1 MQTRLT
7 RIPIKTSMG
16 SLRALMILLLVV
28 GQPLFAQQQ
37 DGAEEVAQA
46 WLEKMAWSLRN
57 LNYQISFV
65 LLYPN
70 GDFEPYTWRHGLV
83 DGQEM
88 EHLSLLNGPGREIV
102 RVADKVSY
110 FEPNV
115 PPYSLKSEV
124 INGPIPAEFFRQP
137 QSLTQGYDFVMV
149 GTSRVSGRLA
159 QQLRIVS
166 KDKSRYSY
174 NLWLDKQTALIL
186 RLDMLNM
193 QGEPLEQIQVTS
205 MEVNDEP
212 DDYFS
217 RIETEKMP
225 QQIAQANQSA
235 QNAGWQFGWLPAG
248 MIEIRRGTHRLA
260 LTGQWVDYMM
270 LSDGLIDVS
279 VYLQKLDA
287 GPAENGWLQQ
297 GSNTLLSLQLGQ
309 MEVTVVGK
317 LPPQTASTIAKSLS
331 LSGVSRD

>member
-1 MQTRLT
+1 
-7 RIPIKTSMG
+7 MG
-16 SLRALMILLLVV
+16 CLRALTLLLLVV
-28 GQPLFAQQQ
+28 GMPLSAQQQ
-37 DGAEEVAQA
+37 EDGAKA
-46 WLEKMAWSLRN
+46 WLDRMAWSLRN

-70 GDFEPYTWRHGLV
+70 GDFEPYTWRHALINGK
-83 DGQEM
+83 EM

-115 PPYSLKSEV
+115 PPYSLHSNV
-124 INGPIPAEFFRQP
+124 INGPIPAELFRQP
-137 QSLTQGYDFVMV
+137 SNLARGYDFVMV
-149 GTSRVSGRLA
+149 GTSRISGRLA

-166 KDKSRYSY
+166 KDKSRYGY

-225 QQIAQANQSA
+225 QQIVLASRSQEAD
-235 QNAGWQFGWLPAG
+235 WQFDWLPTG
-248 MIEIRRGTHRLA
+248 MTEVRRGAHRLP

-270 LSDGLIDVS
+270 LSDGLVDVS
-279 VYLQKLDA
+279 VYLQKIDR

-297 GSNTLLSLQLGQ
+297 GSNTLLSLQVGQ

-317 LPPQTASTIAKSLS
+317 LPPQTASSIAKSINLAAS
-331 LSGVSRD
+331 ARD

>member
-1 MQTRLT
+1 M
-7 RIPIKTSMG
+7 SC
-16 SLRALMILLLVV
+16 LRALMILLLVV
-28 GQPLFAQQQ
+28 GQPVSAQQQ
-37 DGAEEVAQA
+37 DGAERVAKA

-70 GDFEPYTWRHGLV
+70 GDFEPYTWRHALV
-83 DGQEM
+83 ADQEM
-88 EHLSLLNGPGREIV
+88 EHLSMLNGPGREVV

-115 PPYSLKSEV
+115 PPYSLQSEV
-124 INGPIPAEFFRQP
+124 INGPIPAELFRQP
-137 QSLTQGYDFVMV
+137 ANLAKGYDFVMV

-193 QGEPLEQIQVTS
+193 QGEPLEQVQVTS
-205 MEVNDEP
+205 MNVTAQPDE
-212 DDYFS
+212 YFS
-217 RIETEKMP
+217 RIEAEKMP
-225 QQIAQANQSA
+225 QRIAPADRPS
-235 QNAGWQFGWLPAG
+235 QNADWQFGWLPAG
-248 MIEIRRGTHRLA
+248 MMEVRRSTHRLP

-270 LSDGLIDVS
+270 LSDGMVDVS
-279 VYLQKLDA
+279 VYLQKLDSDL
-287 GPAENGWLQQ
+287 AENGWLQQ
-297 GSNTLLSLQLGQ
+297 GANTLLSLQNGQ
-309 MEVTVVGK
+309 MEITVVGK
-317 LPPQTASTIAKSLS
+317 VPPQTASSIAKSIS
-331 LSGVSRD
+331 LSGRTSRD